1 MSRRLIEEV
10 KSAGAELGSNAAA
23 QRAVEAVTGAI
34 DRITGAGERVTI
46 RGFGTFKVV
55 QRNERMA
62 RNPKT
67 GEPVKVAARKRLTFN
82 STK

>member
-1 MSRRLIEEV
+1 V
-10 KSAGAELGSNAAA
+10 KWSPARSTEDHG
-23 QRAVEAVTGAI
+23 R
-34 DRITGAGERVTI
+34 GERVTI